1 MNMEK
6 NKKVIVLGGNVPH
19 CTLIKELKKRG
30 YYTILIDYLDNP
42 PAKSI
47 ADIHI
52 QESTLDQDKV
62 LEIAKEYQP
71 KYILDACI
79 DRPIPVVGYVSE
91 KLGLFCPFGYKESL
105 IGTNKNLMK
114 QMMIDHQI
122 PTSKFVN
129 ITSLEQTDD
138 IDLRYPLII
147 KPSDASG
154 SIGITKVDKPDDLKE
169 NVQLA
174 LKHSRSGEAIVEE
187 FVSGMEIQVDCFI
200 ANGKCEILV
209 IKEKRKFRTDVL
221 TLSYG
226 SMIPALISDEVAEKI
241 QVACDQI
248 ANVLNLKNCPFFLQ
262 ALVDEKNISII
273 EFGLRIGGML
283 SYKMIEQITGLNV
296 ISTAVDAYTE
306 ETPCI
311 KTNPMKTIYTTNHI
325 FPKKGVVTSVTGVD
339 ELLEKK
345 VIADYTQFMTLGSTS
360 EGNLESKDRIGTF
373 TIIADNLEDY
383 QQKMRTAI
391 NTLDVWDADG
401 NSIMKKDIYKL

>member
-1 MNMEK
+1 MGN
-6 NKKVIVLGGNVPH
+6 NKKVIVLGGNIPH
-19 CTLIKELKKRG
+19 CTLIKELKDRG
-30 YYTILIDYLDNP
+30 YYTILVDYLDNP

-52 QESTLDQDKV
+52 QESTLDQEKV
-62 LEIAKEYQP
+62 LEIAQ
-71 KYILDACI
+71 KYHPQYIVDACI

-122 PTSKFVN
+122 PTSQFIN
-129 ITSLEQTDD
+129 ITSLEQIDD
-138 IDLRYPLII
+138 INLNYPLII

-154 SIGITKVDKPDDLKE
+154 SIGITKVDSKKDLKE

-200 ANGKCEILV
+200 SNGKCQILV

-226 SMIPALISDEVAEKI
+226 SMIPALISEEVAHKI
-241 QVACDQI
+241 QAACDQI
-248 ANVLNLKNCPFFLQ
+248 VNVLHLNNCPFFLQ

-306 ETPCI
+306 CTPSI
-311 KTNPMKTIYTTNHI
+311 RINPIKTIYTTNHI
-325 FPKKGVVTSVTGVD
+325 FPKKGVVASVTGVN

-345 VIADYTQFMTLGSTS
+345 IITDYTQFMTMGSS
-360 EGNLESKDRIGTF
+360 SDGKLESKDRIGTF

-383 QQKMRTAI
+383 HQKMKTAI
-391 NTLDVWDADG
+391 DTLDVLDADG
-401 NSIMKKDIYKL
+401 NSIMRKDIYKL

>member
-1 MNMEK
+1 MENK
-6 NKKVIVLGGNVPH
+6 NKVIVLGGNVPH
-19 CTLIKELKKRG
+19 CTLIKELKAKG
-30 YYTILIDYLDNP
+30 FYTILIDYLDNP
-42 PAKSI
+42 PAKVF

-52 QESTLDQDKV
+52 QESTLDQEKV
-62 LEIAKEYQP
+62 LEIARKYQP
-71 KYILDACI
+71 KYIIDACI

-114 QMMIDHQI
+114 QMMIDNNI
-122 PTSKFVN
+122 PTSRFVN
-129 ITSLEQTDD
+129 ITSLEQMDD
-138 IDLRYPLII
+138 IHLNYPLII

-154 SIGITKVDKPDDLKE
+154 SIGITKVDSKEDLKE
-169 NVQLA
+169 KVQLA

-200 ANGKCEILV
+200 TEGKCNILV

-226 SMIPALISDEVAEKI
+226 SMIPALISEEVAQKI
-241 QVACDQI
+241 QEVCNQI
-248 ANVLNLKNCPFFLQ
+248 TKVLNLKNCPFFLQ

-296 ISTAVDAYTE
+296 ISTAVVAYTE
-306 ETPCI
+306 GIPSI
-311 KTNPMKTIYTTNHI
+311 KTNPMKSIYTTNHI
-325 FPKKGVVTSVTGVD
+325 FPKKGVVASVKGVND
-339 ELLEKK
+339 LLEKN
-345 VIADYTQFMTLGSTS
+345 IISDYTQFMTMGSSS
-360 EGNLESKDRIGTF
+360 EGKLESKDRIGTF

-383 QQKMRTAI
+383 QNKMQTAI
-391 NTLDVWDADG
+391 DTLDVLDADG
-401 NSIMKKDIYKL
+401 NSIIRKDIYKL